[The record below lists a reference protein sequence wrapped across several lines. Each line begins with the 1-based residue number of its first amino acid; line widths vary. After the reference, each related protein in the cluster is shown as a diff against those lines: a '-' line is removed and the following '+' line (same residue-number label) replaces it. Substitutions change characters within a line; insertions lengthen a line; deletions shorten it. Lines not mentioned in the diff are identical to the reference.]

1 MNEQTKPDGR
11 GKHGKQ
17 GRKPNAIKTKRRPV
31 YFSDARWK
39 ALLETG
45 NASHALNKLCDGAG
59 IPEQPITDKN

>member
-1 MNEQTKPDGR
+1 MKKTPAAPANPSG
-11 GKHGKQ
+11 GKDKQ
-17 GRKPNAIKTKRRPV
+17 KRKLRPV